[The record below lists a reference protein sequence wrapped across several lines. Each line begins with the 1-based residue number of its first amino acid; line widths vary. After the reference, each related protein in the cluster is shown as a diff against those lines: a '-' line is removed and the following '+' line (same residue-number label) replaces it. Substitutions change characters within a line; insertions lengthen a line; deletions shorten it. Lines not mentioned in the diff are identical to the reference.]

1 MTEPTTPEEIVT
13 ESQEISDSDV
23 DATVDELTEID
34 EEISPDQ
41 LAEVIESMNVAD
53 NTVSPVASDDENEPE
68 PEIVPEVPPVPKF
81 VVFYNHKILL
91 EVIAAVLLRENY
103 NCEIISLGPDLV
115 AGTQIP
121 DVEEFILLGSH
132 WNKKID
138 ITLKLF
144 PAIKITVFNLQQ
156 QNVIDNPRLINY
168 VGENVCTWIRDEFSV
183 EIPDSLISSLDNAD
197 FITGLTY
204 SYVNDSLEERVLK
217 VIKDKTLID
226 SFKLTGQY
234 IHDFRTAIARERV
247 RNFAGIITA
256 RNGHR
261 FSACH
266 APEFNREMHEE
277 LKNAFPEA
285 DGTLIVVRSFR
296 FDVTTYEL
304 ASEKINVLEQLIN
317 IGGIGTSNIARGE
330 VFGNHMFPPF

>member
-1 MTEPTTPEEIVT
+1 MTEPTTPEEIVDNT
-13 ESQEISDSDV
+13 SDSEDN
-23 DATVDELTEID
+23 
-34 EEISPDQ
+34 EETSPDQ
-41 LAEVIESMNVAD
+41 LAEVVESMSVAD
-53 NTVSPVASDDENEPE
+53 NTVSPVASDDEAEENTVEN
-68 PEIVPEVPPVPKF
+68 VPTVPKF

-115 AGTQIP
+115 AGAQRP

-144 PAIKITVFNLQQ
+144 PGIKVTVFNLQQ
-156 QNVIDNPRLINY
+156 QNPIDNPRLTHY

-183 EIPDSLISSLDNAD
+183 DVPENLISALDNSD
-197 FITGLTY
+197 FISGLTY
-204 SYVNDSLEERVLK
+204 SYVNDSLEERILK
-217 VIKDKTLID
+217 VISDNSLIEK
-226 SFKLTGQY
+226 FQVTGEY
-234 IHDFRTAIARERV
+234 INCFRTAIARERV

-266 APEFNREMHEE
+266 APEFNKEMHEE

-317 IGGIGTSNIARGE
+317 IGGIGTPNIARGE